1 MNAAIESSVPAL
13 PTAVPAKTPTLE
25 EALSSVLKLSPAD
38 RLEVIA
44 RLAQSLQAA
53 RTEVDTTATTATL
66 PSFVGAWASDLEA
79 DQMEAAIRTGRYFNE
94 KPELQQWP

>member
-1 MNAAIESSVPAL
+1 MNAAIESSTPAL
-13 PTAVPAKTPTLE
+13 PTVAPAKTPTLE

-53 RTEVDTTATTATL
+53 EAAVPTVAPTASML
-66 PSFVGAWASDLEA
+66 DFVGAWADMPGTDEEIMA
-79 DQMEAAIRTGRYFNE
+79 TIRQGRTFTR
-94 KPELQQWP
+94 PEVSLY